1 MKTYLVPIDF
11 SAAGN
16 HAADFAAALTHQTE
30 VEHIILLNAYY
41 VSVYETMLPSADMV
55 QVTEEQIEEN
65 AAERIRNLENLKKK
79 LEKKV
84 RDGVRIS
91 IHLNRSHLLRAVV
104 ENVSAKN
111 ADLVIIGSKGNS
123 SRDDARVGSHVVR
136 LAKACPVPVV
146 VVPPLYDIED
156 IKNVVVACDFQKV
169 TDAAPLGSF
178 ISLLKRRKFN
188 PLVVNI
194 DSKASGET
202 ADAERMAEK
211 TALFDALKAYHPK
224 YFFVNNSDI
233 INGILHFAHDHDA
246 QMVIALPHKYSF
258 LQSLLHT
265 SISQQLLESSAVP
278 VLLLK

>member
-30 VEHIILLNAYY
+30 VEHIVLLNAYY
-41 VSVYETMLPSADMV
+41 VSIYETMLPSADMV

-65 AAERIRNLENLKKK
+65 AAERIRNLESLKKK
-79 LEKKV
+79 LKKKV
-84 RDGVRIS
+84 REGVKIS
-91 IHLNRSHLLRAVV
+91 THLNRSHLLRAVV

-111 ADLVIIGSKGNS
+111 ADLVILGSKGNS

-136 LAKACPVPVV
+136 IAKACPVPVV
-146 VVPPLYDIED
+146 VVPPMYGIED

-169 TDAAPLGSF
+169 TDAGPLGSF
-178 ISLLKRRKFN
+178 ISLLNRRRFN

-194 DSKASGET
+194 DSKATGESD
-202 ADAERMAEK
+202 DAEKAAEK
-211 TALFDALKAYHPK
+211 TALFEALRPYHPK
-224 YFFVNNSDI
+224 YFFVNNKDI
-233 INGILHFAHDHDA
+233 INGILHFAHDHEA

-265 SISQQLLESSAVP
+265 SISQQLLESAAVP